1 MSVLDIILLVCFI
14 PALITGI
21 SKGFIQQAAGL
32 ASVILG
38 TWLAF
43 KFSEKLSVLMAPGLN
58 LDEKWLH
65 VISFAIILIITILLL
80 ALVGKILSGVL
91 ELATL
96 GWVNRVLGF
105 IFAIFKAALLLG
117 LVISIFENFNA
128 RWELVRPELL
138 EGSPVYIALKGFA
151 LKVLPYLKSLI
162 VNA

>member
-138 EGSPVYIALKGFA
+138 EGSPVNIALKGFA
-151 LKVLPYLKSLI
+151 LKVFPYLKSLI

>member
-105 IFAIFKAALLLG
+105 IFAIFK
-117 LVISIFENFNA
+117 
-128 RWELVRPELL
+128 R
-138 EGSPVYIALKGFA
+138 
-151 LKVLPYLKSLI
+151 
-162 VNA
+162 

>member
-138 EGSPVYIALKGFA
+138 KGSPVYIALKGFA
-151 LKVLPYLKSLI
+151 LKVFPYLKSLI